1 MKGDGVCTPLSV
13 VSAQGGS
20 SVCSRGE
27 AVHASLLR
35 PSLLHPRR
43 KPPQGLGT
51 VAVGTS
57 PLRIQSSLSSQTRS
71 TSSTHHPQEYSVRH
85 PPSTPFPLAWPSPT
99 VPSPGNW
106 EGPVSIRER
115 RPAALGCTGLPPT
128 TAHRA
133 LPAGGAQVTPRRCLL
148 ELDSEALARLGVMG
162 RHSYLLVQSSQLGSR
177 SLLTFECLRR

>member
-1 MKGDGVCTPLSV
+1 MKEDGVCTPLSV

-57 PLRIQSSLSSQTRS
+57 PLRIHVLTEFSD
-71 TSSTHHPQEYSVRH
+71 QEH
-85 PPSTPFPLAWPSPT
+85 LIHT
-99 VPSPGNW
+99 PSPGILSQTPSPHAVPPGPAQSHCAFSW
-106 EGPVSIRER
+106 ELGGPCLHKGETPCCLGVRW
-115 RPAALGCTGLPPT
+115 PAPHPSSQGPSGRWSPSHPT
-128 TAHRA
+128 EV
-133 LPAGGAQVTPRRCLL
+133 PAGAG
-148 ELDSEALARLGVMG
+148 
-162 RHSYLLVQSSQLGSR
+162 
-177 SLLTFECLRR
+177 F